1 MLSLYQ
7 IRISLQLVNPLF
19 PNEDSPGLYTSA
31 CFSIKIYL
39 SIWEKERDAAVFSYF
54 FQDTSIVTSF
64 PEQAFQG
71 KNKYQCILQ
80 EKNSLD
86 LKSYCFTFYE
96 HVLYREICS

>member
-1 MLSLYQ
+1 MKTAPVFIHLHVFL
-7 IRISLQLVNPLF
+7 LK
-19 PNEDSPGLYTSA
+19 
-31 CFSIKIYL
+31 FSCLHGK
-39 SIWEKERDAAVFSYF
+39 KRDAAVFSYF

-86 LKSYCFTFYE
+86 LKSYCFCFYE